1 MDSSTTLWRSMTGT
15 AGFSVYPVGQQAAA
29 QWVQTKYQVA
39 FKSFKAVEGLGI
51 V

>member
-1 MDSSTTLWRSMTGT
+1 MTGT

-29 QWVQTKYQVA
+29 QWFHTKYQVA
-39 FKSFKAVEGLGI
+39 LKYFKVVEGLRT